1 MDTTAYHGLAK
12 VRLHVGAGVVHVLGV
27 GEALPQ
33 DTGDIWRF
41 SAGIGALNW
50 QKIGKI
56 IPSSGNFMWKI
67 TIFHGKIHYH
77 STINGQ
83 F

>member
-1 MDTTAYHGLAK
+1 MNTTAYQGLAK
-12 VRLHVGAGVVHVLGV
+12 VRLHVGARVVHVLRV
-27 GEALPQ
+27 GEALPR
-33 DTGDIWRF
+33 DAGDIWKF
-41 SAGIGALNW
+41 SAGIGALNG

-67 TIFHGKIHYH
+67 TIVHGKIHY
-77 STINGQ
+77 NGQ